1 MSDLNAVF
9 LVGRVVSKPSLRY
22 THSGMQ
28 VVTLRIACNDYYKDQ
43 EGRPQQK
50 ANFFDVVV
58 WGKQAENCSLYLDK
72 GRQVAIMGRLST
84 REWTTPAGE
93 KRTKVEIIARRVQF
107 IGTASNQQEANISEE
122 PGFVSPPSIE
132 EPPSPPEESNE
143 ELSTPDFENPL
154 DDSDIPF

>member
-9 LVGRVVSKPSLRY
+9 LVGRVVSKPALRY
-22 THSGMQ
+22 TNSGMQ
-28 VVTLRIACNDYYKDQ
+28 VVTLRIACNDYYRDQ

-72 GRQVAIMGRLST
+72 GRQVAIMGRLSM

-107 IGTASNQQEANISEE
+107 IGTASNQQESNIPEE
-122 PGFVSPPSIE
+122 TDFTSPPSVE
-132 EPPSPPEESNE
+132 EPPLSPGEPEEE
-143 ELSTPDFENPL
+143 VTPPDFENPL